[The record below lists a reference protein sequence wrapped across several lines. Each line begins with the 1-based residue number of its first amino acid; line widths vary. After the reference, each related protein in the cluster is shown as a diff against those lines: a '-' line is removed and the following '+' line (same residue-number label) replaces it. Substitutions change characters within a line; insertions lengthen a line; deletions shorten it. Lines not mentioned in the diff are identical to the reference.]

1 MENFIVVVITRYKN
15 KNIIN
20 ETMVAILNDDSKYK
34 LDKRVTL

>member
-15 KNIIN
+15 KSIIN